1 MMRRPLWLAAGMAL
15 GAGGTLWTRRRLE
28 RLARRIE
35 SGTVGA
41 DLASLADR
49 SAQAAAH
56 RVRAAV
62 DAGRAAARRREDDL
76 RRELDERAIRHNGR
90 VAR

>member
-1 MMRRPLWLAAGMAL
+1 MIRRPLWLAAGVAL

-28 RLARRIE
+28 GLSRRIE

-49 SAQAAAH
+49 SAHAAAH

-62 DAGRAAARRREDDL
+62 DAGRKAARRREDDL
-76 RRELDERAIRHNGR
+76 RRELEDRAFHPNGR

>member
-1 MMRRPLWLAAGMAL
+1 MRRPLWLAAGMAI
-15 GAGGTLWTRRRLE
+15 GAGATLWTGRQLERLSRRLE
-28 RLARRIE
+28 R
-35 SGTVGA
+35 GTMGA

-49 SAQAAAH
+49 STHAAAR

-62 DAGRAAARRREDDL
+62 DAGRTAARRREDDL
-76 RRELDERAIRHNGR
+76 RREIEGRTARHNGR